1 MKLRLGSLVGLLLA
15 FIVGDGCSSSGT
27 PKNCTISASSYD
39 QSCNVDSDCVG
50 MAGRFAVQFGNF
62 YCQSG
67 CICGGDAINKTS
79 VAQYVQDVSMTPLAA
94 SMASC
99 FCPEVLGPCCAN
111 NRCTTSCPQGVDGG
125 SADTG
130 SSDAPAGG

>member
-50 MAGRFAVQFGNF
+50 MADRYAVQFGN
-62 YCQSG
+62 YCQSA
-67 CICGGDAINKTS
+67 CMCGGDAINKTS
-79 VAQYVQDVSMTPLAA
+79 VAQYVQDVTPLTA
-94 SMASC
+94 SMAGC
-99 FCPEVLGPCCAN
+99 FCPSVNTDACCEN

-125 SADTG
+125 TDSGT
-130 SSDAPAGG
+130 SDGPAGG